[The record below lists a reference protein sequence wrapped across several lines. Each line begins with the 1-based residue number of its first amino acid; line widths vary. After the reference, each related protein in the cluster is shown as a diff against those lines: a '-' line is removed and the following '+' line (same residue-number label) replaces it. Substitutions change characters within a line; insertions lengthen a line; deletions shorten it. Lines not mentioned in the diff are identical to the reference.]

1 MLNGIQIVT
10 NKKENIF
17 TYPMGVSTASPET
30 LKLVNQAKKDL
41 YIDMIDTE
49 ITKIVSVDLDKD
61 GKQEEIVIVNTL
73 RDEWN
78 YVLADNGACTFM
90 LIIDDNNYKVIFK
103 EVVYEDQID
112 GVNAEMYT
120 SDVIVTDINY
130 NGKPELCISGGVWD
144 IPIYSILEYDDMT
157 KDFETVLYGEF
168 AW

>member
-1 MLNGIQIVT
+1 MST
-10 NKKENIF
+10 
-17 TYPMGVSTASPET
+17 VSQET

-41 YIDMIDTE
+41 YIDMIETE
-49 ITKIVSVDLDKD
+49 ITKIVSVDFDKD

-73 RDEWN
+73 RDDSN

-90 LIIDDNNYKVIFK
+90 IVIDDNNYKVIFK
-103 EVVYEDQID
+103 NVVYEDQIA
-112 GVNAEMYT
+112 GVNTEMYT
-120 SDVIVTDINY
+120 DDVIVTDINY

-157 KDFETVLYGEF
+157 ENFETVLYGEF